1 MKDDRIGRAVGNR
14 NSRYLIPAWQ
24 DTDVLEAISKS
35 LSPLVEFTDALSG
48 EKYVSVSFVKPML
61 HLFNTSILAVEEEDP
76 DPTRSIKMKILAY
89 LNDKYS
95 DPHTQELLDMAS
107 ALGPRFKLNYVSEDN
122 MGSIQARLT
131 SEMAMTVSVV
141 EMGPP
146 EMAETHGG
154 DDTEGAG
161 APKKKTLGS
170 FFKATEGTAPGPQS
184 QGQAIA
190 SELQSYLQATI
201 LDSE

>member
-1 MKDDRIGRAVGNR
+1 MD
-14 NSRYLIPAWQ
+14 
-24 DTDVLEAISKS
+24 
-35 LSPLVEFTDALSG
+35 
-48 EKYVSVSFVKPML
+48 
-61 HLFNTSILAVEEEDP
+61 
-76 DPTRSIKMKILAY
+76 
-89 LNDKYS
+89 
-95 DPHTQELLDMAS
+95 
-107 ALGPRFKLNYVSEDN
+107 PRFKLNYVSEDN

-131 SEMAMTVSVV
+131 SEMATTVV

-161 APKKKTLGS
+161 APKKKKTLGS

-184 QGQAIA
+184 QA

-201 LDSE
+201 LDSEEEPLDWWREHRKLFPRLSHLARKYLCIPATSAPSERVFSTGGNVVTCHSASLKPDHVNRLKFLPKNL